1 MVLMS
6 HPRPGSTRRAL
17 VSCLAL
23 VALACGQPQDEI
35 TPGNASGS
43 DQHAPND
50 AGAEARDDTDE
61 PDPNDEA
68 PPGREPALELP
79 SQPAFT
85 DPIQHQGRGDQ
96 VIDLDIPGDEPA
108 IAHVR
113 HEGTAYLRATTRTGD
128 GRTIERLVR
137 ADGPYAGI
145 RPFNLR
151 GQPPATLDIA
161 ADGDWTVEIRP
172 LHDLRTATGPIDG
185 SGDEVLLFD
194 VETDAIHLTHEG
206 RSTLQVVAWGQRR
219 APLLGA
225 VGPYDGA
232 LDLPMDVAAIEI
244 VADGTWTLTPTTGDE
259 PTSS

>member
-1 MVLMS
+1 MATPS
-6 HPRPGSTRRAL
+6 HDVCTRRAL
-17 VSCLAL
+17 ASCLAL
-23 VALACGQPQDEI
+23 MALACGQPQHEI
-35 TPGNASGS
+35 TSGNAAGS
-43 DQHAPND
+43 DQQAPSD
-50 AGAEARDDTDE
+50 ADGEPREDTDD
-61 PDPNDEA
+61 PDPNDGT

-79 SQPAFT
+79 GEPVFT

-96 VIDLDIPGDEPA
+96 VIDLDIPRDEPA
-108 IAHVR
+108 IAHLR
-113 HEGTAYLRATTRTGD
+113 HEGSTYLRATTRTDD

-172 LHDLRTATGPIDG
+172 LHDLRTATGPIGG

-194 VETDAIHLTHEG
+194 VEADAIHLTHEG
-206 RSTLQVVAWGQRR
+206 RSTLRVVAWGQRR

-225 VGPYDGA
+225 VGPYDDT
-232 LDLPMDVAAIEI
+232 LELPGDVAAVEI

-259 PTSS
+259 PASS